1 MQVLTPARACARLW
15 PWAVLL
21 ILLVTCLAHGL
32 WVVRGLGWYT
42 AILDTYRDA
51 GFVQGFL
58 DGNLDG
64 DPSIEGA
71 KRYYPPV
78 LHALAA
84 VVALITHTQPL
95 QLLVR
100 AAPWVNLLIPATF
113 FLMVRRLID
122 TPAAAIATVL
132 LVCFDGSLL
141 PPWMAASYSPWH
153 SVPALTQALFF
164 CGVWLIS
171 ARAQRGRFSD
181 TLLIGSVIGI
191 VFLAHTVPALILA
204 AITAAAAVS
213 TQGMRMRTGAW
224 VGTAALIAVLWTLP
238 FMLPLVTTYHLKIL
252 NAAGAFTDDLFDPTR
267 IPKRIIAASL
277 PGLGA
282 LALVGWNYWRAKQF
296 GRSVAASTVAIVGVW
311 IGLPVL
317 FIARHFACGVGGTS
331 AVCTAFVVPVHHWM
345 FYLQSALACVF
356 GYAVV
361 SGLGSRSDATAAATP
376 TTASFATI
384 VAVSGAWALACVALS
399 FRPID
404 QQMRERAVDMSTRVD
419 LDLYQWLLTSTQPGD
434 LFVTDISSNAVHDTA
449 AMAVLAAGR
458 KSVALPFTYSNPYI
472 DWQARKHRE
481 ETYLAA
487 ALSGKDQ
494 RTLCPLLSEAGPGNR
509 VYIAL
514 ASGTNAPPGQLQ
526 PVFRSNRNSV
536 YSVMPSVCSSSLRPI
551 TVART
556 VDSRTDLPC
565 CLPVCWISPL

>member
-1 MQVLTPARACARLW
+1 MSSRIRALSARMQVLTAARACARLW

-21 ILLVTCLAHGL
+21 ILLVICLVHGL
-32 WVVRGLGWYT
+32 WVVRGLGLYT

-64 DPSIEGA
+64 DPSIDGA

-84 VVALITHTQPL
+84 VVALITHIQPL
-95 QLLVR
+95 QLLIR

-122 TPAAAIATVL
+122 APAAAIATVL
-132 LVCFDGSLL
+132 FVCFDGSLL

-171 ARAQRGRFSD
+171 ARVHRGRFSD
-181 TLLIGSVIGI
+181 ALLIGSMIGI

-204 AITAAAAVS
+204 AIAAAAAVS
-213 TQGMRMRTGAW
+213 AQGMRMRTVVW
-224 VGTAALIAVLWTLP
+224 VGAVGMLALLWALP
-238 FMLPLVTTYHLKIL
+238 FMIPLITTYHLKIV

-267 IPKRIIAASL
+267 IPKRIIEASF
-277 PGLGA
+277 PGMGA
-282 LALVGWNYWRAKQF
+282 LALLGWNFRRVRQF
-296 GRSVAASTVAIVGVW
+296 GRIAPSSVAILGVW
-311 IGLPVL
+311 MGLPVL
-317 FIARHFACGVGGTS
+317 FIARHFACGIGGTS

-356 GYAVV
+356 GYAVA
-361 SGLGSRSDATAAATP
+361 SWLGTRSDAAAAANP
-376 TTASFATI
+376 GSASLATI
-384 VAVSGAWALACVALS
+384 VTASGALALACTVLV
-399 FRPID
+399 FQPID
-404 QQMRERAVDMSTRVD
+404 QQMRERAIDMRTRVD
-419 LDLYQWLLTSTQPGD
+419 LDLYQWLLMRTQPGA
-434 LFVTDISSNAVHDTA
+434 LFVTDISTNAVHDTA

-458 KSVALPFTYSNPYI
+458 KSVALPFTYSNPYV
-472 DWQARKHRE
+472 DWQARKQRSE
-481 ETYLAA
+481 AYLAA

-494 RTLCPLLSEAGPGNR
+494 WTLCPLLSEAGRGNR

-514 ASGTNAPPGQLQ
+514 ASGTNAPAGQIQ
-526 PVFRSNRNSV
+526 PVFRSNQNTV
-536 YSVMPSVCSSSLRPI
+536 YSVTPSVCR
-551 TVART
+551 
-556 VDSRTDLPC
+556 
-565 CLPVCWISPL
+565 

>member
-1 MQVLTPARACARLW
+1 MSTRAWAASPVLSARMRVLTQVW

-32 WVVRGLGWYT
+32 WVVRGLGLYT

-64 DPSIEGA
+64 DPSIDGA

-113 FLMVRRLID
+113 FMMVRRLID
-122 TPAAAIATVL
+122 APSAAIATVL

-171 ARAQRGRFSD
+171 ARAHRGRFSD
-181 TLLIGSVIGI
+181 ALLIGSVIGI
-191 VFLAHTVPALILA
+191 VFLAHTVPALILVAITGAA
-204 AITAAAAVS
+204 AIS
-213 TQGMRMRTGAW
+213 TQGVRMRTVAWIGA
-224 VGTAALIAVLWTLP
+224 AAMMSVLWAVP
-238 FMLPLVTTYHLKIL
+238 FMIPLITTYHLKIL
-252 NAAGAFTDDLFDPTR
+252 NSAGAFTDDLFDPTR
-267 IPKRIIAASL
+267 IPKRIIEASL
-277 PGLGA
+277 PGMGA
-282 LALVGWNYWRAKQF
+282 LALLGWNFWRGRQF
-296 GRSVAASTVAIVGVW
+296 GRTVALSTVAIVGEW
-311 IGLPVL
+311 IAIPSL
-317 FIARHFACGVGGTS
+317 FIARHFACGIGGTS

-356 GYAVV
+356 GYAVFSAV
-361 SGLGSRSDATAAATP
+361 APRSDATAASGNPDSAPFTTIAAAT
-376 TTASFATI
+376 
-384 VAVSGAWALACVALS
+384 GALVMACALLS
-399 FRPID
+399 FRPMD
-404 QQMRERAVDMSTRVD
+404 EQMRQRAMDMRNRVD
-419 LDLYQWLLTSTQPGD
+419 IELYQWLLKNTGPD
-434 LFVTDISSNAVHDTA
+434 ALFVTDISTNAVHDTA
-449 AMAVLAAGR
+449 AVAVLAAGR
-458 KSVALPFTYSNPYI
+458 RSVALPFTYSNPYV
-472 DWQARKHRE
+472 DWQTRKQRQE
-481 ETYLAA
+481 AYLAA
-487 ALSGKDQ
+487 ALSEKDQ
-494 RTLCPLLSEAGPGNR
+494 RTLCPLLSEAGRSNR

-526 PVFRSNRNSV
+526 PVFRSNQNSV
-536 YSVMPSVCSSSLRPI
+536 YSVTPSVCSDSLRPNGGPDRRF
-551 TVART
+551 AH
-556 VDSRTDLPC
+556 
-565 CLPVCWISPL
+565 

>member
-1 MQVLTPARACARLW
+1 
-15 PWAVLL
+15 VLL
-21 ILLVTCLAHGL
+21 ILLVICLVHGL
-32 WVVRGLGWYT
+32 WVVRGLGLYT

-122 TPAAAIATVL
+122 TPAAAIATVV

-472 DWQARKHRE
+472 DWQARKQRE

>member
-1 MQVLTPARACARLW
+1 MQVLTRARACARLW

-21 ILLVTCLAHGL
+21 TLLVTCLAHGL

-64 DPSIEGA
+64 DPSIDGA

-84 VVALITHTQPL
+84 AVALITHTQPL
-95 QLLVR
+95 QLLIG

-122 TPAAAIATVL
+122 APAAAIATVL

-171 ARAQRGRFSD
+171 ARTQRGRFGD
-181 TLLIGSVIGI
+181 ALLIGSVIGV

-213 TQGMRMRTGAW
+213 AQGMRMRTGAW

-296 GRSVAASTVAIVGVW
+296 GRTVAPSTVAILGVW

-317 FIARHFACGVGGTS
+317 FIARHFTCGAGGAS

-361 SGLGSRSDATAAATP
+361 SALRPRSGAAAAANP
-376 TTASFATI
+376 TSASFVTI
-384 VAVSGAWALACVALS
+384 VAASGALALACGVLF
-399 FRPID
+399 FRPLD
-404 QQMRERAVDMSTRVD
+404 QQMRERAIDMRTRVD
-419 LDLYQWLLTSTQPGD
+419 LELYQWLLTSTQPGA
-434 LFVTDISSNAVHDTA
+434 LFVTDISTNAVHDSA

-472 DWQARKHRE
+472 DWQARKQRE
-481 ETYLAA
+481 EAYLAA

-494 RTLCPLLSEAGPGNR
+494 WTVCPLLSEAGRGNR

-514 ASGTNAPPGQLQ
+514 ASGTNAPTAQFQ
-526 PVFRSNRNSV
+526 PVFRSNQNSV
-536 YSVMPSVCSSSLRPI
+536 YSVMPSVCR
-551 TVART
+551 
-556 VDSRTDLPC
+556 
-565 CLPVCWISPL
+565 

>member
-1 MQVLTPARACARLW
+1 MSSSVWASSSRIRALSARMQVLTPARACARLW

-64 DPSIEGA
+64 DPSIDGA

-84 VVALITHTQPL
+84 AVALITHTQPL
-95 QLLVR
+95 QLLIG

-122 TPAAAIATVL
+122 APAAAIATVL
-132 LVCFDGSLL
+132 FVCFDGSLL

-171 ARAQRGRFSD
+171 ARTQRGRFGD
-181 TLLIGSVIGI
+181 ALLIGSVIGV

-213 TQGMRMRTGAW
+213 AQGMRMRTGAW

-267 IPKRIIAASL
+267 VPKRIIAASL

-296 GRSVAASTVAIVGVW
+296 GRTVAPSTVAILGVW

-317 FIARHFACGVGGTS
+317 FIARHFTCGAGGAS

-361 SGLGSRSDATAAATP
+361 SALRPRSGAAAAANP
-376 TTASFATI
+376 TSASFVTI
-384 VAVSGAWALACVALS
+384 VAASGALALACGVLF
-399 FRPID
+399 FRPLD
-404 QQMRERAVDMSTRVD
+404 QQMRERAIDMRTRVD
-419 LDLYQWLLTSTQPGD
+419 LELYQWLLTSTPPGA
-434 LFVTDISSNAVHDTA
+434 LFVTDISTNAVHDSA

-472 DWQARKHRE
+472 DWQARKQRE
-481 ETYLAA
+481 EAYLAA

-494 RTLCPLLSEAGPGNR
+494 WTVCPLLSEAGRGNR
-509 VYIAL
+509 VYISL
-514 ASGTNAPPGQLQ
+514 ASGTNAPTAQFQ
-526 PVFRSNRNSV
+526 PVFRSNQNSV
-536 YSVMPSVCSSSLRPI
+536 YSVMPSVCR
-551 TVART
+551 
-556 VDSRTDLPC
+556 
-565 CLPVCWISPL
+565 